1 MPNIPPTFCYD
12 SASDIQALMHQI
24 ENAYAGILDGAV
36 APEWSFEDTKRN
48 IEAIDFDKPI
58 ALDAALSEAAYL
70 MEHGDLRSAS
80 AKCFGYFNPTAAW
93 PAVAGDVLASVRNPQ
108 ICVTSHAPA
117 SVTMERTIA
126 DMVCAKLQMP
136 DGTAHFTSGGS
147 EANETAMLAAL
158 CRASSEYIEHGVR
171 CFEKTPSIYVSA
183 DSHLAWIKIAKATG
197 LGAKAVR
204 LVPTSGD
211 GRMDANALAEIITK
225 DKKGGFQPVMIAA
238 TCGTTSAGMI
248 DPLAA
253 CHDIAVR
260 ENIHFHVDAAW
271 AGALIFDQSRL
282 GLLAGI
288 ELADSV
294 TIDAHKWLSVPMGAG
309 IIALR
314 DPSQAAN
321 VFSVKT
327 SYMPEGD
334 GQDFYITTNQWSR
347 RFLGLRLWMMLR
359 VVGEAGYRQM
369 FDQHFALADYVREQL
384 SKHGWH
390 IRNDST
396 LPVIVF
402 DDAKHGLDSQTIAD
416 LVEQRGKVWL
426 GRVAFEGSS
435 VLRICTTSFLSTEDD
450 ANVLIGELNA
460 ARNSLKYKKPNSL

>member
-1 MPNIPPTFCYD
+1 MPKIPNSFTYND
-12 SASDIQALMHQI
+12 TNNLQALAQEI
-24 ENAYAGILDGAV
+24 ESAYANIVDGSV
-36 APEWSFEDTKRN
+36 APVWSFAETKRH
-48 IEAIDFDKPI
+48 IAVIDFSQPI
-58 ALDAALSEAAYL
+58 ALDDALSEAAYL

-80 AKCFGYFNPTAAW
+80 ARCFGYFNPTAAW
-93 PAVAGDVLASVRNPQ
+93 PAVVGDVLASVRNPQ

-117 SVTMERTIA
+117 SVTMERRIA
-126 DMVCAKLQMP
+126 DMVCAKLSMP
-136 DGTAHFTSGGS
+136 DGMAHFTSGGS
-147 EANETAMLAAL
+147 EANETALLAAL
-158 CRASSEYIEHGVR
+158 CRASNDYIEHGVR
-171 CFEKTPSIYVSA
+171 AFDKAPSIYVSA

-211 GRMDANALAEIITK
+211 GRMDAGALADIIGK
-225 DKKGGFQPVMIAA
+225 DKMEGLQPVMIAA
-238 TCGTTSAGMI
+238 TCGTTGAGMI
-248 DPLAA
+248 DPLAS
-253 CHDIAVR
+253 CHKIAES
-260 ENIHFHVDAAW
+260 ENMHFHVDAAW
-271 AGALIFDQSRL
+271 AGALIFDQSRHR
-282 GLLAGI
+282 LLAGI

-314 DPSQAAN
+314 DTSQAAN

-369 FDQHFALADYVREQL
+369 FDQHFALADYARAQL
-384 SKHGWH
+384 PKHGWQ

-402 DDAKHGLDSQTIAD
+402 NDIKYGLDSQTIAD
-416 LVEQRGKVWL
+416 EVEKRGKVWL
-426 GRVAFEGSS
+426 GRVAFEGRS
-435 VLRICTTSFLSTEDD
+435 VLRICTTSFLSTEADVD
-450 ANVLIGELNA
+450 LLIGELNA
-460 ARNSLKYKKPNSL
+460 ARETLKI

>member
-1 MPNIPPTFCYD
+1 M
-12 SASDIQALMHQI
+12 SDIPARFSYDDISDISALAAQI
-24 ENAYAGILDGAV
+24 ENAYTGITDGPV
-36 APEWSFEDTKRN
+36 APVWSFAETKRN
-48 IEAIDFDKPI
+48 IAAIDFSKPLP
-58 ALDAALSEAAYL
+58 LDAALGEAAHL

-80 AKCFGYFNPTAAW
+80 AKCFGYFNPTSAW
-93 PAVAGDVLASVRNPQ
+93 PAVAGDILAAVRNPQ

-117 SVTMERTIA
+117 SVTMERRIA
-126 DMVCAKLQMP
+126 DMICERLSMA

-147 EANETAMLAAL
+147 EANETALLAAL
-158 CRASSEYIEHGVR
+158 CRASKGYIEYGVR
-171 CFEKTPSIYVSA
+171 CFEKNPSLYVSA

-211 GRMDANALAEIITK
+211 GRMDVDKLQTIITG
-225 DKKGGFQPVMIAA
+225 DKKNGHQPVMIAA

-253 CHDIAVR
+253 CHKIAVG
-260 ENIHFHVDAAW
+260 EGIHFHVDAAW
-271 AGALIFDQSRL
+271 AGALIFDTNRL

-288 ELADSV
+288 ERADSV

-314 DPSQAAN
+314 HPSQAAN

-327 SYMPEGD
+327 SYMPDGD

-347 RFLGLRLWMMLR
+347 RFLGVRLWMMLR
-359 VVGEAGYRQM
+359 VVGEAGYGRM
-369 FDQHFALADYVREQL
+369 FDQHFALAEYVRSQL
-384 SKHGWH
+384 PQHGWT
-390 IRNDST
+390 IRNTST

-402 DDAKHGLDSQTIAD
+402 DDSKYGTESQAVAD
-416 LVEQRGKVWL
+416 AVEKRGKVWL
-426 GRVAFEGSS
+426 GHVGFEGRS
-435 VLRICTTSFLSTEDD
+435 VLRMCTTSFLSTKADVD
-450 ANVLIGELNA
+450 LLISELNA
-460 ARNSLKYKKPNSL
+460 ARESLKK

>member
-1 MPNIPPTFCYD
+1 MPEIPNSFVYHDAANLQTLAEQVE
-12 SASDIQALMHQI
+12 SAYSSF
-24 ENAYAGILDGAV
+24 NDGSVVPA
-36 APEWSFEDTKRN
+36 WSFTETKRT
-48 IEAIDFDKPI
+48 IADIDFKKPV
-58 ALDAALSEAAYL
+58 ALEAALSEAANL
-70 MEHGDLRSAS
+70 MENGDLRSAS
-80 AKCFGYFNPTAAW
+80 ARCFGYFNPTAAW
-93 PAVAGDVLASVRNPQ
+93 PAVVGDVLASVRNPQ
-108 ICVTSHAPA
+108 ICVTSHASA
-117 SVTMERTIA
+117 SVTMERRIA
-126 DMVCAKLQMP
+126 DMVCAKLSMP

-158 CRASSEYIEHGVR
+158 CRASSDYIEHGVR
-171 CFEKTPSIYVSA
+171 AFDNAPSLYVSA

-211 GRMDANALAEIITK
+211 GRMDANALADIITK
-225 DKKGGFQPVMIAA
+225 DKKDGFQPIMIAA
-238 TCGTTSAGMI
+238 TCGTTGAGMI
-248 DPLAA
+248 DPLVACYKVAA
-253 CHDIAVR
+253 R
-260 ENIHFHVDAAW
+260 EDIHFHVDAAW
-271 AGALIFDQSRL
+271 AGALIFDKNRL

-288 ELADSV
+288 EQADSV

-314 DPSQAAN
+314 DPSYAAN

-359 VVGEAGYRQM
+359 VVGEVGYRQM
-369 FDQHFALADYVREQL
+369 FDQHFALADYVRQQL
-384 SKHGWH
+384 PKHGWQ
-390 IRNDST
+390 IRNTST

-402 DDAKHGLDSQTIAD
+402 DDKRHNIDSQKIAD
-416 LVEQRGKVWL
+416 TVEQRGKVWL
-426 GRVAFEGSS
+426 GRVAFEGRS

-450 ANVLIGELNA
+450 VDLLVSELDV
-460 ARNSLKYKKPNSL
+460 ARHILKA

>member
-1 MPNIPPTFCYD
+1 MSKTPTTFCYD
-12 SASDIQALMHQI
+12 A
-24 ENAYAGILDGAV
+24 AGISALITEIEHAYGGMTDGPV
-36 APEWSFEDTKRN
+36 APIWSYDETKRN
-48 IEAIDFDKPI
+48 VSAVDFSTPI
-58 ALDAALSEAAYL
+58 PLGEALSEAAHL

-80 AKCFGYFNPTAAW
+80 ARCFGYFNPTSAW
-93 PAVAGDVLASVRNPQ
+93 PAVAADMLAAVCNPQ

-117 SVTMERTIA
+117 SVTMERKIT
-126 DMVCAKLQMP
+126 DMICTKLSMP
-136 DGTAHFTSGGS
+136 EGTAHFTSGGS
-147 EANETAMLAAL
+147 EANETALLAAL
-158 CRASSEYIEHGVR
+158 CRANSGYIEYGVR
-171 CFEKTPSIYVSA
+171 GFDGMPSLYVSA

-204 LVPTSGD
+204 LVPTNGD
-211 GRMDANALAEIITK
+211 GRMDAKALA
-225 DKKGGFQPVMIAA
+225 DKIAADKENGFEPVMLAA

-248 DPLAA
+248 DPLLA
-253 CHDIAVR
+253 CHAVAAR

-271 AGALIFDQSRL
+271 AGALIFDSNRL

-359 VVGEAGYRQM
+359 VVGEAGYTKM
-369 FDQHFALADYVREQL
+369 FDQHFALADYFREQL
-384 SKHGWH
+384 PKHGWEV
-390 IRNDST
+390 RNTST

-402 DDAKHGLDSQTIAD
+402 DDTKHGLDSQAVAD
-416 LVEQRGKVWL
+416 AVEKRGKVWL
-426 GRVAFEGSS
+426 GRVGFEDRS
-435 VLRICTTSFLSTEDD
+435 VLRMCTTSFLSTKADVD
-450 ANVLIGELNA
+450 LLISELNA
-460 ARNSLKYKKPNSL
+460 AREMLHDLKAK